1 MPKPMLIPFI
11 PPVTLGNS
19 STPVVANLFDS
30 TGNFRQRNWSFKK
43 RRFDGG
49 ESDREEIYS
58 KDPVT
63 ASAPPVPRLD
73 IGKIRG
79 LMVRANEM
87 ASAIRSRLADGFGSA
102 ESRELADSSIALL
115 ELVTAVVE
123 EGIIPLSSSPAAASG
138 SAATS
143 ARAIPTVPAKPRVEP
158 GTAELRAALT
168 AAEKSAVVFYANLGP
183 SPVANRAT
191 LNGAFAAGLK
201 TAAIRVAE
209 NSGGDVSENIRVVND
224 ALSCADNM
232 EFLGQSTVRKIDKR
246 DPKNPKTLSYCSM
259 PIRID
264 FPDRNTRIH
273 FERTVRKHCELKASI
288 SLPKPIRQMQSAFLA
303 AMRACNP
310 GKIVMVRPDVP
321 SLSFVAFLKE
331 DGEGGWTRHPDQY
344 PIPRGIML
352 PGFTPPS
359 RIVIPN
365 TQRADPDVPDEDA
378 LLVGATMSAESQP

>member
-1 MPKPMLIPFI
+1 
-11 PPVTLGNS
+11 
-19 STPVVANLFDS
+19 
-30 TGNFRQRNWSFKK
+30 
-43 RRFDGG
+43 
-49 ESDREEIYS
+49 
-58 KDPVT
+58 
-63 ASAPPVPRLD
+63 LD

-79 LMVRANEM
+79 LMVRANET

-123 EGIIPLSSSPAAASG
+123 EGIIPLSSSPTVASG
-138 SAATS
+138 SAVTS
-143 ARAIPTVPAKPRVEP
+143 ASAVPTVLAKPKVEP
-158 GTAELRAALT
+158 GMAELRVALT
-168 AAEKSAVVFYANLGP
+168 AAEKSAVIFDADLGP
-183 SPVANRAT
+183 SPVANQAI

-201 TAAIRVAE
+201 TATIRVAE

-232 EFLGQSTVRKIDKR
+232 EFLGQSTVRKIDNR

-359 RIVIPN
+359 RIVIPD
-365 TQRADPDVPDEDA
+365 TQRADQDVPDEDA